1 MKINL
6 SNIEKFYKYT
16 HSHTLTDN
24 ITKRHIDRQSARW
37 MDIKTDRQR
46 YWHTNEQINRMTD

>member
-24 ITKRHIDRQSARW
+24 ITKGHIDRQSAR
-37 MDIKTDRQR
+37 
-46 YWHTNEQINRMTD
+46 MTDW